1 MVLKTSN
8 ASTACHTF
16 RKRIPQRE
24 SFWIEGLLICSSSCM
39 WYADSVSVNT
49 PVPVRDLS
57 LNYWRFR
64 IICELVDNLGDPN
77 LLLIFSL

>member
-1 MVLKTSN
+1 
-8 ASTACHTF
+8 
-16 RKRIPQRE
+16 
-24 SFWIEGLLICSSSCM
+24 M

-64 IICELVDNLGDPN
+64 IICELVDNLV
-77 LLLIFSL
+77 